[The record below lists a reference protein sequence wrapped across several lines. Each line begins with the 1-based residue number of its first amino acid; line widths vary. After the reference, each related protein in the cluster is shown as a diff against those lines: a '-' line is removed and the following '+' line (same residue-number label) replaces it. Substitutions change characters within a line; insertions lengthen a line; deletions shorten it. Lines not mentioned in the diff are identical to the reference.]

1 MSRVVLKFP
10 TTQLSVCPRG
20 RGGRG
25 PGHHRAGRGAADAG
39 RGGGGD
45 TVSEV
50 IVFTIRRGDKV

>member
-1 MSRVVLKFP
+1 MSRLVLKFP
-10 TTQLSVCPRG
+10 TTQLSVDPRG

-45 TVSEV
+45 AVPEV
-50 IVFTIRRGDKV
+50 IVLTRRGGDKV

>member
-10 TTQLSVCPRG
+10 TTQLSVDPRG

-39 RGGGGD
+39 RGGD
-45 TVSEV
+45 AVPEV
-50 IVFTIRRGDKV
+50 VVTKCR